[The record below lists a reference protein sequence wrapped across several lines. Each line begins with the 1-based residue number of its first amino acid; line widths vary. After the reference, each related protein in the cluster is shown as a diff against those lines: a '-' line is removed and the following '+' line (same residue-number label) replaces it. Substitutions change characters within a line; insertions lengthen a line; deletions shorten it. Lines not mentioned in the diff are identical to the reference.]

1 MAGRK
6 WQAGG
11 KNWIPARAVLCLVA
25 AVVPFG
31 AARAASAAFAPST
44 YLGDLDPGVVWE
56 LLIGS
61 VVVASFLGAIGL
73 WVLSALRKAKR
84 AQLRR
89 NAFVSSALNHLNQ
102 GVVMTDAR
110 ERIVF
115 CNTAISI
122 STACRG
128 PTSGAT

>member
-11 KNWIPARAVLCLVA
+11 KNSIPARAVLCLIA
-25 AVVPFG
+25 AVVPVG
-31 AARAASAAFAPST
+31 AARAASAAFAPSI

-61 VVVASFLGAIGL
+61 VVVASFLGAVGL
-73 WVLSALRKAKR
+73 WILSALRKAKR

-89 NAFVSSALNHLNQ
+89 NAFVSSAPQ
-102 GVVMTDAR
+102 PSEPG
-110 ERIVF
+110 
-115 CNTAISI
+115 
-122 STACRG
+122 RG
-128 PTSGAT
+128 DD